1 MPVIPDLRTNSD
13 VFRWSVIDTTSD
25 GILRCNIISPPF
37 CSHTNTHFV
46 AHGVQQIVVDTD
58 IIVLSTSR
66 PDAKHV
72 TLQHVVPAVIDLI
85 VKDNAVG
92 VTIAALAS
100 RSEVA
105 HRCNV
110 SQGQV
115 ASQSVRESTDVTVA
129 TAVVIKSGVPSQS
142 PAKVGCCGISGR
154 VRHKCTGVSERLG
167 VVHPESMAVE
177 EVIRSGNHFVSD
189 QGKEVT
195 QLNIPVAVGEFAVRL
210 RQGKPISGSASQGP
224 NQSSI
229 LRFLQRLP

>member
-1 MPVIPDLRTNSD
+1 M
-13 VFRWSVIDTTSD
+13 
-25 GILRCNIISPPF
+25 
-37 CSHTNTHFV
+37 
-46 AHGVQQIVVDTD
+46 
-58 IIVLSTSR
+58 
-66 PDAKHV
+66 
-72 TLQHVVPAVIDLI
+72 QHVVPAVIDLI

-210 RQGKPISGSASQGP
+210 RQGKPISGSASQAGI
-224 NQSSI
+224 QVAASRRVSE
-229 LRFLQRLP
+229 RLCISCIDTVHAVEAESPVPATATVCQFFGVDPALVNVDSVWVAVD